1 MEELALARRLDPGNV
16 ETLTSLASAQQNL
29 GRADSA
35 LALLR
40 QAERL
45 DPRSPVTA
53 TATGRLLLTLR
64 QYAAADSALRRAQ
77 ELSPGSLVVVQA
89 RATVRLGQGDLAG
102 ARAIVAN
109 APPEID
115 RRALGIYFATYN
127 ELYWLLD
134 SAQQAAVLTA
144 GPDDFDGDVGSW
156 GLALAQIYAAR
167 GDRARAAAY
176 ADSGRAGFAEQ
187 LEAVPGDAQSL
198 ALHALSL
205 AYMGRTAE
213 AVREGE
219 RAVELLPVSG
229 NVGIYL
235 QELLARIYTM
245 AGKPAQ
251 AVERLEVVV
260 TKPSTLSRDRLRIDP
275 HFAALRAHPDFR
287 KLVEGGR

>member
-1 MEELALARRLDPGNV
+1 M
-16 ETLTSLASAQQNL
+16 
-29 GRADSA
+29 
-35 LALLR
+35 
-40 QAERL
+40 
-45 DPRSPVTA
+45 TA
-53 TATGRLLLTLR
+53 TATGRLLLALR

-77 ELSPGSLVVVQA
+77 ELSPGSLAVVQA
-89 RATVRLGQGDLAG
+89 RATARLGQGDLAG

-115 RRALGIYFATYN
+115 RRALAIYLATYN

-134 SAQQAAVLTA
+134 SAEQAAVLTA

-156 GLALAQIYAAR
+156 GLALAQIYAAW

-176 ADSGRAGFAEQ
+176 ADSARAGFAEQ

-229 NVGIYL
+229 NATFGIYL

-245 AGKPAQ
+245 AGKPAE
-251 AVERLEVVV
+251 AVERLEVVI
-260 TKPSTLSRDRLRIDP
+260 TTPSTLSRDRLRIDP
-275 HFAALRAHPDFR
+275 HFAALRIHPDFR